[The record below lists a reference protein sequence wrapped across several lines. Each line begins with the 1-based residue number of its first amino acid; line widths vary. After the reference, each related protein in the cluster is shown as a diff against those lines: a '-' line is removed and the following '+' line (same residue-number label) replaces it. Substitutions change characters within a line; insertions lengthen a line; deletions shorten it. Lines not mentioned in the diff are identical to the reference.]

1 MTQPPPQPSLEQMR
15 WRDYVM
21 VRGDIF
27 DSFWSEHAAE
37 PGRRLLVIVGRGFDP
52 RAPLALQRIVAAA
65 PACPID
71 VVALEFEDELAT
83 DSPAQRQ
90 AAEANERAFSGAV
103 GGRGTVTSK
112 VVKFRNQKRDSVA
125 ARSAA
130 NLFADDAMIAGYT
143 DVVVDVS
150 AMPRVVYFPLLSR
163 LIFFHDDL
171 RARGAAAPNVHVAVS
186 EDPGLDMRI
195 REHGIEEEASYLHP
209 FEGPF
214 NREAM
219 GGQPTVWVPVLG
231 EGRTHQFERMFVLV
245 KPTEVCPVLPSPARD
260 PRRSDNIVMEY
271 QKMLFDEVGIDPR
284 SIIYASELNP
294 FDVYRQV
301 RRTVL
306 HYHSVLRLVGGC
318 RVALSAMCSKVM
330 SLGVL
335 LVAYELKPSDVQV
348 GIAHVECQGYDVPA
362 DLSTEVEPVGVWLA
376 GECYRKE

>member
-1 MTQPPPQPSLEQMR
+1 MTQRTQPSLEGMR

-21 VRGDIF
+21 IRGNSF
-27 DSFWSEHAAE
+27 DSFWAQHAA
-37 PGRRLLVIVGRGFDP
+37 GNARRLLVIVGRGFDP
-52 RAPLALQRIVAAA
+52 RAPLALNRIAAAA

-71 VVALEFEDELAT
+71 VVALEFKDELAT
-83 DSPAQRQ
+83 DSTAQRQ
-90 AAEANERAFSGAV
+90 AAVANELAFRAAIA
-103 GGRGTVTSK
+103 GRGTFTSK
-112 VVKFRNQKRDSVA
+112 VIKFRNEKRDSVA

-130 NLFADDAMIAGYT
+130 NLYANDAMIAGYT

-163 LIFFHDDL
+163 LIYFHDDL
-171 RARGAAAPNVHVAVS
+171 RTRGAAAPNIHVAVS

-195 REHGIEEEASYLHP
+195 REHGIDEEASYLHP

-245 KPTEVCPVLPSPARD
+245 KPTEVCPVLPSPARN

-271 QKMLFDEVGIDPR
+271 QKLLFDEVGIDPR
-284 SIIYASELNP
+284 NIIYGSELNP

-301 RRTVL
+301 LRTVL
-306 HYHSVLRLVGGC
+306 HYHSVLGLVGGC

-330 SLGVL
+330 SLGIL

-348 GIAHVECQGYDVPA
+348 GIAHIECQGYDVPA
-362 DLSTEVEPVGVWLA
+362 DLSIEVEPVGLWLA
-376 GECYRKE
+376 GECYGKE